1 MSSDAVVR
9 AIFLVLAMSIAGT
22 LHVLWLRSPLS
33 QRFMWPV
40 DGGLMFR
47 GRRLFG
53 ANKRLRGFMVQPPAA
68 AVSFALVAAL
78 RDTMPA
84 FISDGLWPLSTLQY
98 AGLGLACGGAFML
111 AELPNSFCKRQL
123 DVAPGHTPVRR
134 WLRWIVLL
142 VDRLDSVLGVL
153 LISSLLVPVPVAT
166 WILVLAV
173 GSVMHAVF
181 SAALYALGIKARAL

>member
-1 MSSDAVVR
+1 MSADAVVR
-9 AIFLVLAMSIAGT
+9 AAFLVLAMSIAGT
-22 LHVLWLRSPLS
+22 LHVLWLRSLLS

-40 DGGLMFR
+40 DCGLMFR

-53 ANKRLRGFMVQPPAA
+53 ANKRLRGFMVQPPASA
-68 AVSFALVAAL
+68 ASFALVAAL

-84 FISDGLWPLSTLQY
+84 FISGGLWPLSTFQY

-123 DVAPGHTPVRR
+123 DIAPGHAPVRR
-134 WLRWIVLL
+134 WLRWVVLV

-153 LISSLLVPVPVAT
+153 VICSLLVPVPAAT
-166 WILVLAV
+166 WLLVLIFGA
-173 GSVMHAVF
+173 VMHGVF
-181 SAALYALGIKARAL
+181 SAALYGLGIKVRAL